1 VIYLLEIK
9 RQAEDTQNKKKTA
22 KNCHQNRRLAKKIQP
37 MLYTRSLFDG
47 VWAKKNLYVPL

>member
-1 VIYLLEIK
+1 LEIK

-22 KNCHQNRRLAKKIQP
+22 KNCQQNRRLAKKIQP